1 MSAVSAAD
9 LARAR
14 QWEQAA
20 AFPSASPGRESQH
33 PVSLGAVP
41 LRPKVEFP
49 PDAALPDLP
58 KLFDP
63 EWVAETARPKFAIS
77 EVAPREI
84 RIRQFSHS
92 PGRTATVSYIAEWR
106 KEDYIPAEHFAV
118 RLDRGKPAFLSRYPD
133 DHNLPGLRP
142 AADPAAA
149 LRLVLNHVFE
159 VPRHSRRILRV
170 DMVRYR
176 AGDRAVL
183 RHRFS
188 GLRFYV
194 RVVRPAVI
202 PRLLAA
208 VDLAERSAFA
218 GPRLAGC
225 WATGGV
231 VWLPEIPGDNMR
243 QQMRDGSPPEPAPL
257 LDGLQSLWALPAET
271 NRCRPFNLAGAYRR
285 AEHTFGHVLRDD
297 EAGGRALAEA
307 TRTLRP
313 FVESWQPTAIAHND
327 FYDDQMIVQPD
338 GRVALVDLEE
348 VGPGDPMLDVGN
360 MLAHLR
366 WADRFGAKRQ
376 NDASGAYYH
385 RLREAALDRF
395 AWDERELA
403 LREAVCTFR
412 VCTNTV
418 RHPKPDWQARTLAGL
433 NLVNE
438 TLP

>member
-1 MSAVSAAD
+1 MSAAD
-9 LARAR
+9 VV
-14 QWEQAA
+14 AA
-20 AFPSASPGRESQH
+20 
-33 PVSLGAVP
+33 AVP
-41 LRPKVEFP
+41 LRPQVEFP
-49 PDAALPDLP
+49 ADAALPDLP

-63 EWVAETARPKFAIS
+63 EWVAEAARPGFPIS
-77 EVAPREI
+77 EVAPKEI
-84 RIRQFSHS
+84 WIRQFSHS

-106 KEDYIPAEHFAV
+106 KDDYIGPEFFAV
-118 RLDRGKPAFLSRYPD
+118 KLDRGKPAALFQYPD
-133 DHNLPGLRP
+133 DINLPGLKQ

-149 LRLVLNHVFE
+149 LRLVLSHVFE
-159 VPRHSRRILRV
+159 VPRHGRRILRV

-176 AGDRAVL
+176 PGDRAVL

-194 RVVRPAVI
+194 RVVRPEVI

-208 VDLAERSAFA
+208 VEVAERSAFA

-231 VWLPEIPGDNMR
+231 LWLPEIAGANMR
-243 QQMRDGSPPEPAPL
+243 QQMRDGEPPETGLL
-257 LDGLQSLWALPAET
+257 LDGLESLWALPAET
-271 NRCRPFNLAGAYRR
+271 NGCRPFDLAGAYRR
-285 AEHTFGHVLRDD
+285 AERTFRHVLWDD

-348 VGPGDPMLDVGN
+348 VGPGDPMLDIGN

-366 WADRFGAKRQ
+366 WADRFGTRRK
-376 NDASGAYYH
+376 NDASGAYHH

-403 LREAVCTFR
+403 LREAVCIFR

-418 RHPKPDWQARTLAGL
+418 RHPKPDWQANTIAGL
-433 NLVNE
+433 DLVNE